1 VQYSVCGTGVEQS
14 PIDLASCVAPA
25 PPPAE
30 AEEAPAADAGG
41 HRRLQIEASAHPI
54 VFTNWGTATQL
65 VHSHGLKVDMPGT
78 GTAFQT
84 SMRGS
89 MYTLAQCH
97 LHAASEHTFDGQ
109 QDVLCMHCVHTKDG
123 VTSGRTHGVLGFSWV
138 IGAEDAFL
146 AQWIGD
152 APGHGEA
159 AVTGASVNMALAYDG
174 MNHLDQYWQY
184 DGGLTTPP
192 CSEIVDWHVLME
204 KRTLTQTQLDNIVTK
219 IHVTGGNF
227 RLPQTLG
234 SRTVL
239 GCVAAEDSGA
249 NDELEDSG
257 ASRVDWTA
265 GLSILMFLS
274 LW

>member
-1 VQYSVCGTGVEQS
+1 
-14 PIDLASCVAPA
+14 
-25 PPPAE
+25 
-30 AEEAPAADAGG
+30 
-41 HRRLQIEASAHPI
+41 
-54 VFTNWGTATQL
+54 
-65 VHSHGLKVDMPGT
+65 
-78 GTAFQT
+78 
-84 SMRGS
+84 

-97 LHAASEHTFDGQ
+97 LHASSEHTFDGQ

-123 VTSGRTHGVLGFSWV
+123 VTFGRTHGVLGFSWEL
-138 IGAEDAFL
+138 GAEDAFL
-146 AQWIGD
+146 TQWIGD
-152 APGHGEA
+152 APGHGEDE
-159 AVTGASVNMALAYDG
+159 VTGASVNMALAYDG
-174 MNHLDQYWQY
+174 LNLGQYWQY

-204 KRTLTQTQLDNIVTK
+204 KRTLTQTQLTNIITK

-227 RLPQTLG
+227 RLPQPLG

-239 GCVAAEDSGA
+239 GCVVAEDSGA